1 MESQSNMM
9 DIEKLPLELE
19 IDKKDDLIKI
29 AIDGV
34 STNWICRDDLF
45 INRICDENINPFYK
59 TLHLTRE
66 IEVKNTLDRGIELLN
81 LQKYSKAIE
90 CFDEAIFFDED
101 YSEALIN
108 KSHALFNQGH
118 FVKSLRFYKRAIQSG
133 CPKDIE
139 YHKLLLK
146 KSSEERDNFPKIK
159 RNIYAGDESAAKGE
173 FEKALDFYDKALVNP
188 SRFKNKILYKLLNK
202 KALILVRLNRIDDA
216 LESFEASNHALDN
229 GLAYF
234 GIGWCRHSLGKEC
247 ADSLKKAVGIDKK
260 YLLKK
265 ALIFNEIELYGD
277 ALDAFDLF
285 LYNHFKLD
293 SSFKSAIEGRITA
306 LDNLNQ
312 DSSFERDVFSQIQNI
327 FTAE

>member
-1 MESQSNMM
+1 MS
-9 DIEKLPLELE
+9 
-19 IDKKDDLIKI
+19 
-29 AIDGV
+29 A
-34 STNWICRDDLF
+34 F
-45 INRICDENINPFYK
+45 
-59 TLHLTRE
+59 
-66 IEVKNTLDRGIELLN
+66 NTP
-81 LQKYSKAIE
+81 
-90 CFDEAIFFDED
+90 
-101 YSEALIN
+101 N
-108 KSHALFNQGH
+108 KS
-118 FVKSLRFYKRAIQSG
+118 YK
-133 CPKDIE
+133 
-139 YHKLLLK
+139 KLGF
-146 KSSEERDNFPKIK
+146 SVS
-159 RNIYAGDESAAKGE
+159 
-173 FEKALDFYDKALVNP
+173 
-188 SRFKNKILYKLLNK
+188 NK

-234 GIGWCRHSLGKEC
+234 GIGWCRHSLGKDC

-312 DSSFERDVFSQIQNI
+312 DSSFEREVFSQIQNI